1 VIERLVDEAAKWL
14 RGKGTNQWADPWP
27 DLDGRNKR
35 IEDDLAHG
43 RTWLL
48 WDDNDD
54 VAVATITIDAV
65 DPVDPW
71 RNQIWPTAWLA
82 EEALY
87 VHRVVVRRSHA
98 GRELGAMLLDW
109 ASGVAERQV
118 GSPLLRVDVWTDNTA
133 LHQYYEDHGFELCH
147 IRDERELP
155 GYPARAL
162 FERRTSPNGNS
173 RHTQN
178 FIEQLPSEQ

>member
-1 VIERLVDEAAKWL
+1 MIERLVDEAARWL
-14 RGKGTNQWADPWP
+14 RGKGTNQWAKPWP

-48 WDDNDD
+48 WDDDI
-54 VAVATITIDAV
+54 AAATITIDTV

-71 RNQIWPTAWLA
+71 RNRIWPTDWLA
-82 EEALY
+82 EDALY

-98 GRELGAMLLDW
+98 GRGLGAMLLDW
-109 ASGVAERQV
+109 ASGVAERLV
-118 GSPLLRVDVWTDNTA
+118 GSPLLRVDVWTSNKA
-133 LHQYYEDHGFELCH
+133 LHRYYERHGFELCH
-147 IRDERELP
+147 IRDEQALP

-162 FERRTSPNGNS
+162 FERRASPNGN
-173 RHTQN
+173 REYTAT
-178 FIEQLPSEQ
+178 FLEQP